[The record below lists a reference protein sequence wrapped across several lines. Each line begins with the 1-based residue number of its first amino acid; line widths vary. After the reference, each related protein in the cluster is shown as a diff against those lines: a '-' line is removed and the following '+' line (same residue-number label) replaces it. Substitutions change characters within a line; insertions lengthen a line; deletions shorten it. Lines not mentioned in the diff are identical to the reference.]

1 MFDFSRAQEITDQM
15 IKLQNEL
22 KYQDA
27 ANLYLKTVK
36 EIESSEIQ
44 ATNQTEW
51 IENLLLDETSE
62 IVFLA
67 EQN

>member
-36 EIESSEIQ
+36 EIESSEFQ

-51 IENLLLDETSE
+51 IENLLFDET
-62 IVFLA
+62 ILILLA
-67 EQN
+67 LR

>member
-36 EIESSEIQ
+36 EIESSEFQ

-51 IENLLLDETSE
+51 IENLLFDET
-62 IVFLA
+62 ILMLLKLR
-67 EQN
+67 

>member
-1 MFDFSRAQEITDQM
+1 MFDFSRGQEITDQM

-36 EIESSEIQ
+36 EIESSEFQ

-51 IENLLLDETSE
+51 IENLLFDET
-62 IVFLA
+62 ILILLA
-67 EQN
+67 LR

>member
-1 MFDFSRAQEITDQM
+1 MFDFSRAQEITNQM